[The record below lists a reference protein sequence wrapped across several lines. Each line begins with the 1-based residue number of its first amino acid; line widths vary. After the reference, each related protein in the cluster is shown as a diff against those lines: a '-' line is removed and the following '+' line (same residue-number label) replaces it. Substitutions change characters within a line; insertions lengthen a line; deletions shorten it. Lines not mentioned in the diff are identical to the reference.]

1 MAFSGDE
8 ARTAMAEVARSGASE
23 VVVLTTCNRT
33 EFYLAGSDPQALERV
48 RRLLADRADMSAE
61 QVACHLYRHHGGSAA
76 EHLFRVTSSLDS
88 MIVGEAQIQGQ
99 VKAALRDARELASPS
114 VVGPVLGRLFEHA
127 ATVGARVRSETDLG
141 EGAASVASAAVRLAR
156 KIFGSLA
163 GKSALVVGAGEMSKL
178 ALSAFAADGLRD
190 IAVANRS
197 FPAATE
203 LARRV
208 GGRAVPYEEGWAELD
223 GVDIVVPATGAP
235 HRILGVEELRAALP
249 GGPRRP
255 LFVLDIALPRDV
267 DAAVAE
273 LDNVFLYDID
283 DLQQIVG
290 DNLERRRSAI
300 PRAEKIV
307 AEEVERYREWLAALD
322 VVPVLRRIRSRAEGV
337 RAAETE
343 RVLARLAHLDEADR
357 AEVERLTRQLLAK
370 LIHDPTVR
378 LKEAAGNGGGAA
390 LVEAA
395 RYLFGVE
402 EEAEGNG

>member
-23 VVVLTTCNRT
+23 VVVLTTCTRT

-208 GGRAVPYEEGWAELD
+208 GGRAVPYEEVWGELD
-223 GVDIVVPATGAP
+223 GVDIVVTATGAP

-357 AEVERLTRQLLAK
+357 AEVEKLTRQLLAK

>member
-208 GGRAVPYEEGWAELD
+208 GGRAVPYEEVWGELD
-223 GVDIVVPATGAP
+223 GVDIVVTATGAP

-357 AEVERLTRQLLAK
+357 AEVEKLTRQLLAK

>member
-1 MAFSGDE
+1 
-8 ARTAMAEVARSGASE
+8 MAEVARSGASE

-208 GGRAVPYEEGWAELD
+208 GGRAVPYEEVWGALD
-223 GVDIVVPATGAP
+223 GVDIVVTATGAP

-357 AEVERLTRQLLAK
+357 AEVEKLTRQLLAK

>member
-1 MAFSGDE
+1 
-8 ARTAMAEVARSGASE
+8 MAEVARSGASE

-208 GGRAVPYEEGWAELD
+208 GGRAVPYEEVWGELD
-223 GVDIVVPATGAP
+223 GVDIVVTATGAP

-357 AEVERLTRQLLAK
+357 AEVEKLTRQLLAK

>member
-208 GGRAVPYEEGWAELD
+208 GGRAVPYEEVWGELD
-223 GVDIVVPATGAP
+223 GVDIVVTATGAP

-300 PRAEKIV
+300 PRAAKIV